1 MAVKVKVRESGA
13 QPEKASPPSLMS
25 DLAQA
30 SASLCDVTAHKR
42 CYINSF
48 PPLLPLMLDA

>member
-30 SASLCDVTAHKR
+30 SASLCDVAAHKR